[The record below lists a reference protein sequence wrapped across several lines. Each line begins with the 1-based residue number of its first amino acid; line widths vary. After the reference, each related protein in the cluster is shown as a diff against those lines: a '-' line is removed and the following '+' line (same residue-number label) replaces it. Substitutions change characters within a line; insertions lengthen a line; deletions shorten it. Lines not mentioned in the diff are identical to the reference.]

1 MTEANDRRQASR
13 DRRRAQR
20 APLTAAVAAK
30 RVRGPARL
38 AQAANIGELGMTLR
52 YAPDG
57 TQYLPRTPIALAFQI
72 PGEDE
77 VIRVRGEVVFD
88 RADGC
93 YRSAG
98 VRFGHV
104 AARDARAIARFVGS
118 AP

>member
-38 AQAANIGELGMTLR
+38 AQAANIGEL
-52 YAPDG
+52 
-57 TQYLPRTPIALAFQI
+57 
-72 PGEDE
+72 